1 MSEPRLKSILQIQAA
16 VLASSKKGIP
26 TTVVKRGDPDAGII
40 FVKVF
45 GGTIGCVIFNQL
57 YDFREDRLYWSKLT
71 GDKPVKEAEADKL
84 IEKQVGF
91 DEDIW
96 VLEVEDKLLR
106 NPLDPD

>member
-1 MSEPRLKSILQIQAA
+1 MSEPRLKSILQIQTA
-16 VLASSKKGIP
+16 VLASSQKGIP
-26 TTVVKRGDPDAGII
+26 TTVVKRGDPDAGSI

-57 YDFREDRLYWSKLT
+57 YDFQEDRLYWSKLT

-84 IEKQVGF
+84 IEKQIGF
-91 DEDIW
+91 DGDIW